1 MYHYAGNNPV
11 RYIDPD
17 GKFPVW
23 FGIGQSGFGHEAPQ
37 RVGGYYD
44 SYDDYASALGFD
56 IDGTALKTENFT
68 LRLWKGNYGD
78 ISEIAKNEGYLLLG
92 MALSLYGGAGGEI
105 GFYNPDGSSMKKSD
119 LTALGITK
127 TTLKVINNN
136 TGKTIGLHS
145 EKKSFWTTLFSWFNN
160 SHKEDI
166 TTINTI
172 TFKDE
177 ESASSFMN
185 NLTEDVKN
193 DAKSYKHNRQ
203 QNIDIQR
210 DGNKIIINWGNK
222 NNE

>member
-1 MYHYAGNNPV
+1 MASDKKNSRLFFVRKTIVSPTYGNLFAYGANNPV
-11 RYIDPD
+11 KYTDPN
-17 GKFPVW
+17 GKSPVW

-56 IDGTALKTENFT
+56 IDGTALKTE
-68 LRLWKGNYGD
+68 
-78 ISEIAKNEGYLLLG
+78 
-92 MALSLYGGAGGEI
+92 
-105 GFYNPDGSSMKKSD
+105 KKSD

-127 TTLKVINNN
+127 TTLKVINNKN
-136 TGKTIGLHS
+136 GKTIGLHS

-185 NLTEDVKN
+185 NLSEDVKN